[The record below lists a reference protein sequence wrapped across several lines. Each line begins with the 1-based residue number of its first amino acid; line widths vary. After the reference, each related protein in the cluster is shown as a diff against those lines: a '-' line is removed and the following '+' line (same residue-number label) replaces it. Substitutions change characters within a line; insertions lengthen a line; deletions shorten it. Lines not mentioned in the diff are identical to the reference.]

1 MKTKKTFQ
9 KRLLA
14 SVFGAVALAGVV
26 GAVAASCTDTKP
38 GQVNLQLSQIKATS
52 DASSTKAQVGPDY
65 ELELS
70 DKNSL
75 FRPAMTDPYKAFE
88 MIAKNFDAAG
98 YKIKEHAPLKDKG
111 FETFEAYAKDVNTK
125 IKAYVRAIA
134 NLDSIKALRAKNTT
148 VLYAETTE
156 QFDKD
161 NAAKID
167 NFFFQQPT
175 LFPILYADPE
185 SETPGFGMHMPTPNS
200 HSADKWYDNWY
211 GIGAATNS
219 DPQAGN
225 TWRTSLYEGY
235 RGTADFIFYNYN
247 SNKLLTNT
255 TKEQFEELFKK
266 TVKSDKIIPVDFQF
280 DYASI
285 WGPVGT
291 MYYAE
296 AFARRL
302 GATEQELQSVA
313 NLKPAIPKKEE
324 MAKIR
329 PSGENGENV
338 NLAVHF
344 YNLWDHMIMLGITP
358 DYSQTNDTQG
368 KYKNVAGIFAQY
380 IDESKT
386 DFVLLKD
393 RTPTPEAIASAKLYA
408 YAANESY
415 WNKFIQP
422 NLPSGSTVKGV
433 LTERGDTAKTTTPF
447 DQYLYNRK
455 TNTLHKAKAKAGY
468 EAKFET
474 WKGNAS

>member
-1 MKTKKTFQ
+1 MKTKKTLN

-14 SVFGAVALAGVV
+14 SVFGAVTLAGVV
-26 GAVAASCTDTKP
+26 GAVAASCKDVTSKD
-38 GQVNLQLSQIKATS
+38 VNLQLSQGISAESANQQKATI
-52 DASSTKAQVGPDY
+52 GPDY
-65 ELELS
+65 ELELT
-70 DKNSL
+70 DKNSW

-88 MIAKNFDAAG
+88 MIAKGFDDAG

-111 FETFEAYAKDVNTK
+111 FDTFQAYAKDVNEK
-125 IKAYVRAIA
+125 IKAYVRAVA
-134 NLDSIKALRAKNTT
+134 NLNSIKALRDKNTT

-167 NFFFQQPT
+167 NFFYQQPT
-175 LFPILYADPE
+175 LFPILYANPD
-185 SETPGFGMHMPTPNS
+185 SETPGFGMHMPTPNN

-225 TWRTSLYEGY
+225 VWRTSLYEGY
-235 RGTADFIFYNYN
+235 KGTADFIFYNYN
-247 SNKLLTNT
+247 SNSLLTNT
-255 TKEQFEELFKK
+255 TKEQFEALFKK
-266 TVKSDKIIPVDFQF
+266 SVKSEKIIPVDFQF

-313 NLKPAIPKKEE
+313 ALKPTIPTKEQ

-329 PSGENGENV
+329 PSGVSGENV

-358 DYSQTNDTQG
+358 DYSQVNSTTG
-368 KYKNVAGIFAQY
+368 KYQKVAGIFAKY

-386 DFVLLKD
+386 NFELLKD
-393 RTPTPEAIASAKLYA
+393 KTPSTEAIAAAKLYA

-415 WNKFIQP
+415 WNKFIKPQ
-422 NLPSGSTVKGV
+422 LPTGSSVKGIF
-433 LTERGDTAKTTTPF
+433 TERGDTHLTTSPF
-447 DQYLYNRK
+447 DQYLYDRK
-455 TNTLHKAKAKAGY
+455 TNTLHKAKAKPGY
-468 EAKFET
+468 EKAFET
-474 WKGNAS
+474 WKGNAG